1 MKKEDELKIVEQVK
15 QGDMLAFRLL
25 VDMHKTMA
33 FNIALQIVRNRE
45 DAEEIAQD
53 AFLKAY
59 QAIGSFK
66 GDSKFSTWFYRIV
79 FNLAISKTRK
89 KRIETSNID
98 DVKISDQQ
106 ITEAFEAFNML
117 EKDDRVQQL
126 KEAMDSLREEES
138 LIIGLFYM
146 NENSVEE
153 ISGITGFTISN
164 VKVKLHRA
172 RKKLF
177 ELLNTKANIQSQ
189 V

>member
-1 MKKEDELKIVEQVK
+1 
-15 QGDMLAFRLL
+15 
-25 VDMHKTMA
+25 
-33 FNIALQIVRNRE
+33 
-45 DAEEIAQD
+45 
-53 AFLKAY
+53 
-59 QAIGSFK
+59 
-66 GDSKFSTWFYRIV
+66 
-79 FNLAISKTRK
+79 
-89 KRIETSNID
+89 
-98 DVKISDQQ
+98 
-106 ITEAFEAFNML
+106 ML
-117 EKDDRVQQL
+117 EKNDRLQQL
-126 KEAMDSLREEES
+126 KEAMDSLKEEES